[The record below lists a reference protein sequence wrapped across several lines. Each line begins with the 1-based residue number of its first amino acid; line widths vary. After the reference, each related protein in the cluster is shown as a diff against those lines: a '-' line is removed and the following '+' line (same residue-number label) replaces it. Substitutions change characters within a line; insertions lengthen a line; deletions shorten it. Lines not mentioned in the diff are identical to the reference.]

1 MQPTAPAVI
10 VRASRRHR
18 HEPHTV
24 EVSRCGTEGD
34 NRVNSAS
41 WLWVSVWT
49 AGLFPTATGHQDHDV
64 PTAPL
69 LRLHPGPIEATTV
82 ADSYLVARPR
92 PATRPWL
99 GVCMIASIDGATAVA
114 GRSGGL
120 ANPTD
125 REVLLTIRTAADVVL
140 VGAGTAAGEGYGA
153 PRQPGLRIGVVSNSG
168 RVDATRELFTSGAG
182 FLVAPESAPVPDGVE
197 VLRVGDQLVDL
208 GAAVARLHEVVPGV
222 QFVSAEG
229 GPQLN
234 AALLDADL
242 VDELSV
248 TTSPRVV
255 GGPSRRLA
263 TGAAEVDRRYTL
275 AHLLLD
281 GEHFVFSRWVRAGA

>member
-1 MQPTAPAVI
+1 M
-10 VRASRRHR
+10 
-18 HEPHTV
+18 
-24 EVSRCGTEGD
+24 
-34 NRVNSAS
+34 
-41 WLWVSVWT
+41 WT
-49 AGLFPTATGHQDHDV
+49 AGLFPTGTGHQDHDV

-92 PATRPWL
+92 PTTRPWV
-99 GVCMIASIDGATAVA
+99 GVCMIASIDGATAVS

-120 ANPTD
+120 ANATD
-125 REVLLTIRTAADVVL
+125 REVLLTIRTAADLVL

-153 PRQPGLRIGVVSNSG
+153 PRQPGLRIGVVTNSG
-168 RVDATRELFTSGAG
+168 RVDATRELFTTGAG
-182 FLVAPESAPVPDGVE
+182 FLVAPESARVPDGVD
-197 VLRVGDQLVDL
+197 VLRVGTQLVDL

-229 GPQLN
+229 GPRLN

-242 VDELSV
+242 VDEVSV
-248 TTSPRVV
+248 TTSPRLV
-255 GGPSRRLA
+255 GGSSGRLA

-281 GEHFVFSRWVRAGA
+281 AEHFVFSRWVRAGA